1 MLGGGGV
8 GEMKDLY
15 CRDSGVLK
23 GALKETR
30 FRAGFFFFFFGWG
43 KGGVTLLN
51 IESIGGGQI
60 WDREE
65 EGEGLPFPVVFFV
78 IFNHIPN

>member
-15 CRDSGVLK
+15 CKDSGVLK

-30 FRAGFFFFFFGWG
+30 FLAGFFFFWVGE
-43 KGGVTLLN
+43 GGVTLLN
-51 IESIGGGQI
+51 IESIGGSQI
-60 WDREE
+60 RDWEE

-78 IFNHIPN
+78 VLYQIR